1 LSGFSIRDK
10 EPRGG
15 RNLRRYETIFIT
27 LADLPSEEIENLI
40 NRYKDIITSMGGV
53 VVFVNIWGKR
63 RLAYEIRK
71 NRDGIYVLVNFVGE
85 HAVLA
90 EFERNMK
97 FDERILRAQSVKLI
111 DKVDMAEIER
121 ELEEAREKAAAAAAK
136 ATAAEV
142 AAASEPEVVVASE
155 PEVAAASEPEVV
167 VASEPGVAAASE
179 PEVVAESEPDKIT
192 VAEADTAGDDVS
204 NVEPPKETSEG
215 AETEEE
221 KGVKE

>member
-1 LSGFSIRDK
+1 LPGFRIRDK

-27 LADLPSEEIENLI
+27 LADLPSEELENLI
-40 NRYKDIITSMGGV
+40 NRYKDIIASMGGV
-53 VVFVNIWGKR
+53 VVFVNVWGKR

-85 HAVLA
+85 NAVLA

-97 FDERILRAQSVKLI
+97 FDEHILRAQSVKLN
-111 DKVDMAEIER
+111 DKVDMAEIES
-121 ELEEAREKAAAAAAK
+121 EIEEARKKAAAEEEVAAAAAAEK
-136 ATAAEV
+136 EAAAAAEEEAV
-142 AAASEPEVVVASE
+142 PASE
-155 PEVAAASEPEVV
+155 PEVAVP
-167 VASEPGVAAASE
+167 
-179 PEVVAESEPDKIT
+179 SEPDK
-192 VAEADTAGDDVS
+192 VMADEVDTAGDDVS

>member
-1 LSGFSIRDK
+1 M
-10 EPRGG
+10 
-15 RNLRRYETIFIT
+15 RRYETIFIT
-27 LADLPSEEIENLI
+27 LADLPSEELENLI
-40 NRYKDIITSMGGV
+40 NRYKDIIASMGGV

-85 HAVLA
+85 NAVLA

-97 FDERILRAQSVKLI
+97 FDENILRAQSVKLN

-121 ELEEAREKAAAAAAK
+121 EIEEATKKAAAEEAKAAAE
-136 ATAAEV
+136 TEV
-142 AAASEPEVVVASE
+142 AAAAE
-155 PEVAAASEPEVV
+155 PEVAAAAEPEAAAAVEPEV
-167 VASEPGVAAASE
+167 A
-179 PEVVAESEPDKIT
+179 AESEPAKVT
-192 VAEADTAGDDVS
+192 AAEVDTTGDDVS

-221 KGVKE
+221 KGVEE